1 MRFLNRFEVLPNPK
15 SVAEARITADEFQGL
30 TRWFSE
36 RWGFPR
42 VWCEST
48 WQVDLGNEISASRQ
62 EMFGAL
68 LTILAPEVCRDTSNE
83 DAVWPAVTAVLKA
96 DKISFPALF
105 VAGQPTTAC
114 KNAVAA
120 GARRLNLRNLIDR
133 YGAQEYF
140 DTLKLQFGFTF
151 KGAVRRLPEWLDGLG
166 LPIAV
171 KILSGVEPE
180 YSDLKSSSFT
190 ELWKTLQQFR
200 RGRVS
205 EEYTSAI
212 LQASPWIRPQ
222 WTAQLLRAAKLRPNR
237 TPSASITTE
246 ALDRLS
252 EPACEPILQWE
263 YPSKPR
269 LVLRLN
275 EERIC
280 QILGESE
287 SATFAIDGRVVDRW
301 LSQEGGG
308 WRGKRELPCQ
318 PESAKPNLR
327 PRQLSI
333 SSEGKPV
340 EEIDLLEVGMGE
352 PLLIFD
358 LKSGHP
364 VDPASRLEPNRDY
377 ALICDTDLS
386 VPDALPALKLKNC
399 SAYRLVAPWHRE

>member
-1 MRFLNRFEVLPNPK
+1 M
-15 SVAEARITADEFQGL
+15 
-30 TRWFSE
+30 
-36 RWGFPR
+36 
-42 VWCEST
+42 
-48 WQVDLGNEISASRQ
+48 
-62 EMFGAL
+62 
-68 LTILAPEVCRDTSNE
+68 
-83 DAVWPAVTAVLKA
+83 
-96 DKISFPALF
+96 
-105 VAGQPTTAC
+105 
-114 KNAVAA
+114 
-120 GARRLNLRNLIDR
+120 IDR

-399 SAYRLVAPWHRE
+399 SAYRLVAPWHRELRIVCGGILYWQPKLDEGEQFQPIRLTIESPSGDVAEIGSASTVDVMGVPPDATAVSLIADNSSHSMVHVGCVWQTAEPMQITLGIA